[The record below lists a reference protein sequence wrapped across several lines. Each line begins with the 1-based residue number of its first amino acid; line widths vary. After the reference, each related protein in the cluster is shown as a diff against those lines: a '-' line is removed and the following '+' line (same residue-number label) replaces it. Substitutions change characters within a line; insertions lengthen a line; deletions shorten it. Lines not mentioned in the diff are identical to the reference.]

1 MAEKEKIKMPDG
13 RGGFIQMEADK
24 FSDGATAD
32 IDRQQKKLNEEKLK
46 AHEER
51 VGKAAEKFNSFH
63 KAYATDY
70 GITGEEIVKAVYLEL
85 LNLKE
90 FYPADLGGPPRVDEL
105 CGEVFEWF
113 EENKNKP

>member
-1 MAEKEKIKMPDG
+1 MTTEKIQMPDG
-13 RGGFIQMEADK
+13 SGNWKEVEAK
-24 FSDGATAD
+24 KISDGASAD
-32 IDRQQKKLNEEKLK
+32 VDKQQKALNEEKQK

-51 VGKAAEKFNSFH
+51 VGKAAEKFNEYH

-70 GITGEEIVKAVYLEL
+70 ALTEEELVKAVYLEL

-90 FYPADLGGPPRVDEL
+90 FYPKDLGGPKRVDEL
-105 CGEVFEWF
+105 CEEVWAWF

>member
-1 MAEKEKIKMPDG
+1 MPKEKIQMPDG
-13 RGGFIQMEADK
+13 SGNWKEVEAEK
-24 FSDGATAD
+24 ISDGDTAD
-32 IDRQQKKLNEEKLK
+32 LNKQQKALDAEKQK

-51 VGKAAEKFNSFH
+51 VGKAAEKFNEYH

-70 GITGEEIVKAVYLEL
+70 ALTEEELVKAVYLEL

-90 FYPADLGGPPRVDEL
+90 FYPKELGGPVRVDEL
-105 CGEVFEWF
+105 CQETFEWF

>member
-1 MAEKEKIKMPDG
+1 MTKEMVQMPDG
-13 RGGFIQMEADK
+13 EGGFKDVEADR

-32 IDRQQKKLNEEKLK
+32 NKKQQEKLDAERLQ

-51 VGKAAEKFNSFH
+51 IGKAAEEFNRFH

-70 GITGEEIVKAVYLEL
+70 ALTEEELVKTVYLEL

-90 FYPADLGGPPRVDEL
+90 FYPEELGGSKRVDEL
-105 CGEVFEWF
+105 CREAFKWF